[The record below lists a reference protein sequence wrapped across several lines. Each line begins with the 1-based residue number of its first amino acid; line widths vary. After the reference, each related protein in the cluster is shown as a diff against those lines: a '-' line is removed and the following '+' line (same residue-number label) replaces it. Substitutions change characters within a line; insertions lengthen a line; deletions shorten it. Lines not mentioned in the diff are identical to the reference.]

1 VLVLERERRVGRKI
15 EISGGGR
22 CNFTNRVVR
31 SEDFLSANPS
41 FARSALARFGAEDF
55 LARVE
60 ARGIAWH
67 EKKAGQLF
75 CDGSARQIVSMLV
88 DDAREAGVE
97 IRVGCAVGE
106 VTRSDRF
113 EIATDSG
120 RIRAEKLVIATGGL
134 SIPKIG
140 ATDLGYRIAER
151 FGLPILPTRPGLV
164 PLRLSEDDVQAW
176 GPLAGVSFP
185 AIVRT
190 AGVAVHESVLFTHR
204 GLSGPA
210 ILDASSSWRP
220 GEALEIDLFAGA
232 DARAAIL
239 AAAGRDLTLP
249 NWLAGILPKRLA
261 LAWCERRA
269 TTRPLR
275 QHSAKELAAIAER
288 LRSWTLHPADTEG
301 YGKAEVTVH
310 GVDTAAL
317 SSKTMEARSVPG
329 LHVIGEVV
337 DVTGRLGGF
346 NFQWAWS
353 SGWAAGRAV

>member
-1 VLVLERERRVGRKI
+1 MLERERRVGRKI

-22 CNFTNRVVR
+22 CNFTNRDVR

-41 FARSALARFGAEDF
+41 FARSALARFTPQDF

-60 ARGIAWH
+60 AHGIAWH

-75 CDGSARQIVSMLV
+75 CDGSARQIVAMLT
-88 DDAREAGVE
+88 DDCREAGVE
-97 IRVGCAVGE
+97 IRVGCGVGE
-106 VTRSDRF
+106 VARADRF
-113 EIATDSG
+113 EITTETR
-120 RIRAEKLVIATGGL
+120 RIAAEKLVIATGGL
-134 SIPKIG
+134 SIPKVG

-151 FGLPILPTRPGLV
+151 FGLAIMPTRPGLV
-164 PLRLSEDDVQAW
+164 PLRLAEDDARDW
-176 GPLAGVSFP
+176 GRLSGISFP

-190 AGVAVHESVLFTHR
+190 AGVAVRESVLFTHR

-210 ILDASSSWRP
+210 ILDASSHWGP
-220 GEALEIDLFAGA
+220 GEPLEIDLFDGA
-232 DARAAIL
+232 DALAAIT
-239 AAAGRDLTLP
+239 AAARRDVTLP
-249 NWLAGILPKRLA
+249 NWLAGVLPKRLA
-261 LAWCERRA
+261 LAWCERWG
-269 TTRPLR
+269 TTQPLR
-275 QHSAKELAAIAER
+275 RHSPKELAAIAER
-288 LRSWTLHPADTEG
+288 LRSWTLHPAETEG

-329 LHVIGEVV
+329 LHLIGEVV

-353 SGWAAGRAV
+353 SGWAAGGAV